1 MPVGKHGAQI
11 RRRWARKSRPTALLR
26 MITVPGPTSVERSIR
41 WPVVISVEDE
51 HYTRRNSVNHRRNA
65 DESCH
70 RGENGKGVRRDE
82 PGREQAEATKEGNP
96 TSSTRS
102 PRVVAGRPLHGMRIA
117 SSALACPGKDE
128 SPGRRVPRL
137 SQSHRFYNFLPTRMA
152 ASSTTALD
160 NTRIALA
167 TSWSK
172 LAGGHTVGFCGHLTT
187 ITGGW
192 WLPGSTSSMVMVW
205 PFRVPLDSGVAW
217 DIRAPRDVGVPR
229 PGRVSA
235 RSGHFCC
242 PRGVSGRVRS
252 CAYVVQ
258 RPPKS
263 A

>member
-1 MPVGKHGAQI
+1 MPVGKHGAKI

-137 SQSHRFYNFLPTRMA
+137 SQSHRFLQLPPNSDGGQLNNGVGQHSHCAGHELVEARWRAHGRFLRPFDHDHWRLVVAGIDQFDGDGLAVQGA
-152 ASSTTALD
+152 AGQRRSL
-160 NTRIALA
+160 
-167 TSWSK
+167 
-172 LAGGHTVGFCGHLTT
+172 GHE
-187 ITGGW
+187 
-192 WLPGSTSSMVMVW
+192 GS
-205 PFRVPLDSGVAW
+205 
-217 DIRAPRDVGVPR
+217 
-229 PGRVSA
+229 
-235 RSGHFCC
+235 
-242 PRGVSGRVRS
+242 
-252 CAYVVQ
+252 
-258 RPPKS
+258 
-263 A
+263 